1 MNEDLITVKKEKPP
15 IIQVIVTAVF
25 VTIMVFISDM
35 HKALYVL
42 SLAAILF
49 AIPYGVYFMSKVI
62 ISLKDKEKFV
72 VINRK
77 SLKNKEAEAFVK
89 ENRRITDKYHLIK
102 SILFSV
108 ILTAELSYIGF
119 NVPLG
124 PKRSRM
130 IIISFVTAFAV
141 YLYMDSSLR
150 KTISKRHKTIVAMC
164 DPEYIYELMDLTR
177 MQILTDL
184 EKSITLYVQA
194 LASYY
199 MDDYDTMFLKIE
211 KVGEINK
218 NKGLE
223 VSAAELQGAAC
234 IKMGNVEGYSDA
246 YELIYSLQEDNPKDK
261 KLHTICDSAIRR
273 LNVQFGLSERTPDK
287 VLDLAVESVN
297 EQNIYELVRMEY
309 TFILAELQ
317 EMKGLTELAQA
328 NYKTVAE
335 YGDKM
340 KIRDIAAERIA
351 G

>member
-130 IIISFVTAFAV
+130 IVISFIIAFAIYV
-141 YLYMDSSLR
+141 YMD
-150 KTISKRHKTIVAMC
+150 C
-164 DPEYIYELMDLTR
+164 
-177 MQILTDL
+177 
-184 EKSITLYVQA
+184 
-194 LASYY
+194 
-199 MDDYDTMFLKIE
+199 
-211 KVGEINK
+211 
-218 NKGLE
+218 
-223 VSAAELQGAAC
+223 
-234 IKMGNVEGYSDA
+234 
-246 YELIYSLQEDNPKDK
+246 
-261 KLHTICDSAIRR
+261 
-273 LNVQFGLSERTPDK
+273 
-287 VLDLAVESVN
+287 
-297 EQNIYELVRMEY
+297 
-309 TFILAELQ
+309 
-317 EMKGLTELAQA
+317 
-328 NYKTVAE
+328 
-335 YGDKM
+335 
-340 KIRDIAAERIA
+340 
-351 G
+351 